1 MPQPKNTAANLRTP
15 NPVRFIV
22 CVGWVGGWVG
32 PGSFLQSFVKLILK
46 IKRILKTSYGSTKF
60 GSASHDS
67 WNTTKLGYKRYINV
81 IKWLPELTGP
91 LALTNFNTTQAICI
105 SNSNRER
112 ADLLR
117 CKTK

>member
-15 NPVRFIV
+15 NPARFIV
-22 CVGWVGGWVG
+22 CVGWVGGAGV
-32 PGSFLQSFVKLILK
+32 I
-46 IKRILKTSYGSTKF
+46 STIFCQTYTENKK
-60 GSASHDS
+60 DS